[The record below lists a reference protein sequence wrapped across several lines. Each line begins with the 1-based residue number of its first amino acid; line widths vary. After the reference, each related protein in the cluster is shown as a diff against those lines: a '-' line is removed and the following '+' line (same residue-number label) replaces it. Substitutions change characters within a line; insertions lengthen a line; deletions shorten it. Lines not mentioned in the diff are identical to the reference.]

1 METYL
6 EVKLSIRKSARWF
19 SDLRCQLKGVP
30 VGWQE
35 GAYHI
40 TLAFLNDSP
49 QNLDVSS
56 IIDGHMKN
64 VPVNNLC
71 FDKLD
76 VFTTNSGIEHIVNL
90 TATDIPEPFM
100 NWVNGIR
107 SDLTANGCLMQSG
120 FRLHA
125 TLGRVKSSAIKVERL
140 QEMIAK
146 VKIPPFVLPLKSYD
160 YRIRK
165 GRIIKE
171 WELG

>member
-6 EVKLSIRKSARWF
+6 EVKLSIWKSAGWL
-19 SDLRCQLKGVP
+19 SDLRYRLKGVP

-35 GAYHI
+35 GSYHI

-49 QNLDVSS
+49 ESLDVSS
-56 IIDGHMKN
+56 IIDGHIKN
-64 VPVNNLC
+64 VPINNLC

-76 VFTTNSGIEHIVNL
+76 VFTTTSGKEHIVNL
-90 TATDIPEPFM
+90 TATDVPEPFM

-120 FRLHA
+120 FRLHV
-125 TLGRVKSSAIKVERL
+125 TLGRVKSSAIKVESL

-146 VKIPPFVLPLKSYD
+146 VKMPPFVLPLKSYD
-160 YRIRK
+160 YRIR
-165 GRIIKE
+165 GGETIKE